1 MVAHDIHI
9 FSDSAPNRSIVVIN
23 FRNEVDANEFTEAYN
38 GKQFNS
44 MEVGHQASG
53 LCMTEVH

>member
-1 MVAHDIHI
+1 MPHR
-9 FSDSAPNRSIVVIN
+9 DSAPNRSIVVIA
-23 FRNEVDANEFTEAYN
+23 FRDEADASEFAEVYN

-53 LCMTEVH
+53 LCMTQAH